1 MVSLVTVGGVLA
13 VLSVRQRLNAPS
25 PTGSPRTS
33 RPPSMEKPDSYGL
46 LPELACAKCS
56 VGVGNLNDQL
66 IICGRWS
73 RVGELGIPPG
83 VLKEYFTVLSQI
95 RGLL

>member
-73 RVGELGIPPG
+73 
-83 VLKEYFTVLSQI
+83 
-95 RGLL
+95 